1 MMLVEIGI
9 DVISIILLITIS
21 LYLFFKGFRSES
33 EQKET
38 CLKEEQQ
45 LRAINILRLIN
56 YTIETGKVSKSDMES
71 EYEWY
76 EYDKWKILGVLA
88 DDKSVDELLEIFGK
102 MDNNIKISKE

>member
-1 MMLVEIGI
+1 MMLEDFGPGHII
-9 DVISIILLITIS
+9 IIILIIFN
-21 LYLFFKGFRSES
+21 LFWCFKSFNSES
-33 EQKET
+33 EQQDT
-38 CLKEEQQ
+38 SLEENQQ

-102 MDNNIKISKE
+102 MDNNIKI

>member
-1 MMLVEIGI
+1 MMLEDFGSGHII
-9 DVISIILLITIS
+9 IITLIILNLVWC
-21 LYLFFKGFRSES
+21 FKSFTSES
-33 EQKET
+33 KEQET
-38 CLKEEQQ
+38 CSEEDQQ

-102 MDNNIKISKE
+102 MESNNNIKI